1 MNQIVINQTAIQVK
15 EYDGKRV
22 VTFKDIDTVHER
34 PEGTARRNFN
44 ANKKY
49 FIEGEDYFVRN
60 SYEAKTEFNIIAPN
74 GLVFIT
80 ETGYLMLVKSFTD
93 DLAWTVQRQ
102 LVNTYFQ
109 VKQMLDY
116 ESRPNTKLL
125 TVKDYIR
132 NTCKEIG
139 INEPIFTGIGVCAAD
154 FPRDFYVLQAWEALL
169 LIYRFAPDSKAIII
183 DEKNISDDT
192 LYIRFRVHLFA
203 KYNYFETKFNKKD
216 GEWTLSELTH
226 HCPFKKGKKVTY
238 YA

>member
-15 EYDGKRV
+15 EYNGKRV
-22 VTFKDIDTVHER
+22 VTLKDIDAVHER

-44 ANKKY
+44 TNKKY
-49 FIEGEDYFVRN
+49 FIEGEDYFVRD

-74 GLVFIT
+74 GLVLIT
-80 ETGYLMLVKSFTD
+80 ELGYLMLVKSFTD
-93 DLAWTVQRQ
+93 DLAWSVQRQ

-109 VKQMLDY
+109 VKQILNY
-116 ESRPNTKLL
+116 ESCQNTKLL

-139 INEPIFTGIGVCAAD
+139 MNEPIFTGIGVCAAD
-154 FPRDFYVLQAWEALL
+154 IPKDFYILQAWEALS

-183 DEKNISDDT
+183 DEKNISDNR

-203 KYNYFETKFNKKD
+203 TDNYFETKFYKKD
-216 GEWTLSELTH
+216 GEWILSELTH
-226 HCPFKKGKKVTY
+226 HCPFKREKKVTY
-238 YA
+238 YP